1 MVALY
6 ALIGCME
13 ASNKY
18 SCETNEIDQSSN
30 VNTIMGALE
39 TQCISRRR
47 RNADCDRTIY
57 EKESH
62 DSKSHCHFLKERVN

>member
-18 SCETNEIDQSSN
+18 SRKTNEIDESSN
-30 VNTIMGALE
+30 VKTIMGALE
-39 TQCISRRR
+39 TQCILLCR
-47 RNADCDRTIY
+47 RNADCDKTFY